1 MKTRR
6 PTKKKVEK
14 KAHKKVLAALLLSP
28 LLSSQSLPANSFD
41 QKDLNNEVIIAA
53 NWQQHSGEYAAYF
66 YQSFNSAT
74 DQLEAILKRIP
85 EGKKPAIITDIDDT
99 LISGTPYFTSM
110 VDTNESRSIERSRF
124 WWNHQEAEALPG
136 SVDFLQKAN
145 SLGIEIF
152 YISGRFNDVK
162 AITINK
168 LKQLGY
174 PVSSEN
180 HVILQEERNVT
191 LSKEDKRQHII
202 KAGYHPIM
210 LFGDQLDDL
219 GEVDKGLYP
228 EKKKWVSQHQD
239 KLGTQ
244 WFILPNTVYG
254 FWEEAISKDYRTL
267 SPEEKHRVRI
277 QEVND
282 KELPVPVPESYWQHI
297 IMADLWIR
305 KSADFNATALQTY
318 NLASKALEVPENR
331 HANNPAIVVDID
343 GTLIDYPPFH
353 LAPPLCKTFTEP
365 EEKMRNYEKQL
376 EATSIPGA
384 REFLNKA
391 AALGYEIFYLTAREH
406 SSGRSGHK
414 GDVESLTLKQL
425 VYNGFPKVTRTNLLN
440 RSKYC
445 PVNKK
450 SCDKEHQRK
459 AITSGRINGKKYDVR
474 LFVGDLL
481 DDFDLKEKGLS
492 PFDRASV
499 EKTKSFYG
507 RRYFIIPNPVNK
519 TWMWHYYSGVAG
531 KDICRLSEQERSDIR
546 KSLIEDWPEKDLY
559 KSVQRQDLLTFRCDI

>member
-1 MKTRR
+1 MKIRR
-6 PTKKKVEK
+6 FMEKKVD
-14 KAHKKVLAALLLSP
+14 KKVLAALLLSS
-28 LLSSQSLPANSFD
+28 LLSSQSFLANSFD

-53 NWQQHSGEYAAYF
+53 NWQQHSGEYSAYF

-74 DQLEAILKRIP
+74 DQLEAILKRTP
-85 EGKKPAIITDIDDT
+85 EGQKPAIITDIDDT
-99 LISGTPYFTSM
+99 LIPSTPYFTSM
-110 VDTNESRSIERSRF
+110 VNTNESRSIERSRF
-124 WWNHQEAEALPG
+124 WWNHQEAKALPG
-136 SVDFLQKAN
+136 SVDFLKKAN

-162 AITINK
+162 TITINK

-174 PVSSEN
+174 PVNSES
-180 HVILQEERNVT
+180 HVILQEEKNIT
-191 LSKEDKRQHII
+191 LNKEDKRQQII
-202 KAGYHPIM
+202 KMGFYPIM

-239 KLGTQ
+239 KLGSQ

-254 FWEEAISKDYRTL
+254 FWEEAISKGYRTL

-277 QEVND
+277 QGVNYS
-282 KELPVPVPESYWQHI
+282 ELPVPIPEGYRQHI

-318 NLASKALEVPENR
+318 NLASKALEAPENR
-331 HANNPAIVVDID
+331 YANDRAVIVDID
-343 GTLIDYPPFH
+343 GTLIDYPPIH
-353 LAPPLCKTFTEP
+353 LTPPLCKSFPEP
-365 EEKMRNYEKQL
+365 EEKMKNYEKQL
-376 EATSIPGA
+376 QASSIPGA

-414 GDVESLTLKQL
+414 GDVENFTLRQL
-425 VYNGFPKVTRTNLLN
+425 VYNGFPKVTPTNLLN

-445 PVNKK
+445 PVDKN
-450 SCDKEHQRK
+450 SCDKEYQRK
-459 AITSGRINGKKYDVR
+459 AIASGRINGKKYNVR

-481 DDFDLKEKGLS
+481 DDFDLKEQGLS

-499 EKTKSFYG
+499 EKTKQLYG

-519 TWMWHYYSGVAG
+519 TWMRHYYSGVAG
-531 KDICRLSEQERSDIR
+531 KDICQLSDQERSDIR
-546 KSLIEDWPEKDLY
+546 KKLIEDWPEKDLY
-559 KSVQRQDLLTFRCDI
+559 KAAQR